1 MAARGL
7 STLAALIAAFALVS
21 PSPAQEPEA
30 HEVDHAPGHQHYA
43 EPEGDVDQPAPDG
56 RLAPRLQDLGSHTFP
71 AETCSEEAGAFVAQG
86 VNLAYGFN
94 HAEAGRSF
102 REAAR
107 LDPGCVLA
115 YWGEALVLGPNINAP
130 MDPEAE
136 PEALE
141 LARKAVAFSEGTSE
155 RERALIDAL
164 AVRYTGDPDD
174 RAANDAAYASA
185 MAEVAGRFPDD
196 LDVATL
202 YVESMMDLRPWSYW
216 MPDGTPY
223 EGTERIVGL
232 IESILERNPD
242 HPGAL
247 HLYIHLMEALHPE
260 RAEEAADRLLPLM
273 PGAGHIVHM
282 PSHIYQRVGRYAD
295 AARANELAIAADED
309 YISQCRAQGLYPMAY
324 YPHNVHFLWFAAT
337 MEGRGEVAVDAARK
351 VASGV
356 DDATLAELPL
366 LAGFRVVPYYA
377 LTRFGRWDEMLAEPP
392 PPAGDP
398 FLTGMWHYARGMARV
413 AKGELDAAE
422 EELAAV
428 EALVSDPALDYPMFS
443 PNTAADIAAIA
454 PHVLGGELAAARGEH
469 ERAIP
474 LLERAVRLEDGLVYT
489 EPSEWH
495 FPPRHALAA
504 ALLDAGRPDEAETV
518 YWQDLARHPENGWA
532 LSGLARALRAQG
544 EDEQAAVIDARFAKA
559 WERADVVPSSSR
571 WATPAPA
578 DAPVS
583 GSE

>member
-7 STLAALIAAFALVS
+7 SALAALVAAFVVVS
-21 PSPAQEPEA
+21 PAVSQETA
-30 HEVDHAPGHQHYA
+30 HSEGEHAPSHQHYA
-43 EPEGDVDQPAPDG
+43 EPEGDVDQPSPTG
-56 RLAPRLQDLGSHTFP
+56 QLAPRLLSLGSHTFP
-71 AETCSEEAGAFVAQG
+71 AATCSEEARVFVNQG

-94 HAEAGRSF
+94 HAEAARSF

-107 LDPGCVLA
+107 LDPECVLA
-115 YWGEALVLGPNINAP
+115 YWGGALVLGPNINAP

-136 PEALE
+136 PEAFE
-141 LARKAVAFSEGTSE
+141 LARQAVALEEGASE

-174 RAANDAAYASA
+174 RAANDAAFADA
-185 MAEVAGRFPDD
+185 MAQVAERFPDD
-196 LDVATL
+196 LDVATF
-202 YVESMMDLRPWSYW
+202 YVESMMDLRPWNYW

-223 EGTERIVGL
+223 EGTQEIVAL

-247 HLYIHLMEALHPE
+247 HLYIHLMEANHPE

-295 AARANELAIAADED
+295 SARANELAIVADED
-309 YISQCRAQGLYPMAY
+309 YITQCRAQGLYPIAY
-324 YPHNVHFLWFAAT
+324 YPHNVHVLWFAAT

-377 LTRFGRWDEMLAEPP
+377 LTRFGHWDEMLAEPA
-392 PPAGDP
+392 PPADDP

-413 AKGELDAAE
+413 AKGELDAAA

-428 EALVSDPALDYPMFS
+428 TSMVGDPALDYPMFS
-443 PNTAADIAAIA
+443 PNTAADILAVA
-454 PHVLGGELAAARGEH
+454 PYVLGGELAAARGEH
-469 ERAIP
+469 ERAIS

-544 EDEQAAVIDARFAKA
+544 KEDQAAVIDARFEAA
-559 WERADVVPSSSR
+559 WGRADAVPTSSR
-571 WATPAPA
+571 WAARK
-578 DAPVS
+578 
-583 GSE
+583 